1 MTQKK
6 ISELNAASTLAGT
19 EVLPVVQS
27 SATVK
32 ATVAQVLANLNAT
45 NLTSG
50 TVPLARLSGITNT
63 EIGASAAITYSK
75 LSLSGSVVNS
85 DVSASAAIAYSKLSL
100 TGSIVDADVNASAAI
115 ALSKI
120 ALPSQTSNAN
130 KVLKTDGSAVSW
142 GYPEECFTIA
152 VSDET
157 TDITTGTGKVTFRAP
172 FAFTIPRIPRASLST
187 ASSSGLPEVNI
198 KVAGTTIFSTKL
210 TIDATEK
217 TSTTAATA
225 AVLTTTPTTVSDD
238 AEITIDIDT
247 AGTGAKGLKVYL
259 FYVRS

>member
-27 SATVK
+27 AATVK
-32 ATVAQVLANLNAT
+32 ATVAQVLANLNAS

-63 EIGASAAITYSK
+63 EI
-75 LSLSGSVVNS
+75 
-85 DVSASAAIAYSKLSL
+85 SASAAIAYSKLSL

-157 TDITTGTGKVTFRAP
+157 TNITTGTAKVTFRAP